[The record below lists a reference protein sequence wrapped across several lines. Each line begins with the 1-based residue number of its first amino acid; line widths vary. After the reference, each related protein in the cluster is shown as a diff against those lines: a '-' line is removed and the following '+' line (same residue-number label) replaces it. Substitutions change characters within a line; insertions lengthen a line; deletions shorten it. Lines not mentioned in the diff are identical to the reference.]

1 MRRVPASLLS
11 MVALTLAS
19 FAPAAEN
26 APKVLAAGEWSP
38 PASAKDGYAIRGRLV
53 LCEKPRADDL
63 REVVVYV
70 ELQDACDFV
79 GHGMLVFCEM
89 HKHDFRPEYHGGLNC
104 ELRDKDGQPVKSEPF
119 PFGGG
124 VPRSEWISLPV
135 DGTIRVRATPFGI
148 RREGGIAICPH
159 LGALWIIPNDDPNEY
174 TLSGRFTSE
183 PTAEQTALLDEQVG
197 PLGNR
202 RAWLG
207 TIELPALKV
216 TSKRP

>member
-1 MRRVPASLLS
+1 MRRIPAMLLS
-11 MVALTLAS
+11 IAVLSLAS
-19 FAPAAEN
+19 FAPAAED
-26 APKVLAAGEWSP
+26 APKVLAAGEWSQP
-38 PASAKDGYAIRGRLV
+38 VAAKDGYAIRGRLV
-53 LCEKPRADDL
+53 LVEKPRVDEA

-79 GHGMLVFCEM
+79 GPGMLIFCEM
-89 HKHDFRPEYHGGLNC
+89 SKHDFRPEYHGGLNC
-104 ELRDKDGQPVKSEPF
+104 ELKDKDGQPVNSESF

-124 VPRSEWISLPV
+124 VPRSEWIALPV

-159 LGALWIIPNDDPNEY
+159 LGAMWVIRNGDPNEY

-183 PTAEQTALLDEQVG
+183 PTADQTALQEEQVG
-197 PLGNR
+197 ALGNR
-202 RAWLG
+202 RVWRG
-207 TIELPALKV
+207 TLELPALKV